1 MVAEKRLQES
11 SRKETVYRKQ
21 IDALEDEK
29 RRLDEERE
37 FLLKAKNHET
47 REWQQKYQEMVSN
60 HDDVV
65 KNLNE
70 AN

>member
-11 SRKETVYRKQ
+11 SRKENVYRKQ
-21 IDALEDEK
+21 IGAMEDEK

-37 FLLKAKNHET
+37 FLLKGKNHET

>member
-1 MVAEKRLQES
+1 
-11 SRKETVYRKQ
+11 
-21 IDALEDEK
+21 LEDEK

-37 FLLKAKNHET
+37 ALLKVKNHET
-47 REWQQKYQEMVSN
+47 REWQQRYQEMVSN

>member
-11 SRKETVYRKQ
+11 SRKENVYRKQ

-37 FLLKAKNHET
+37 LLFKAKNHET